1 MKLKRS
7 RLALCRLLCLTL
19 APSAFGASPRPE
31 PRAERAQAFERAAAE
46 QAAGRRAEAARLLR
60 ETATRFSSVHALLQ
74 LARLQAGDGEAK
86 AALETLAQAGVLAPN
101 SEDVLFA
108 TAQVALSARRPLPA
122 SVALQT
128 LVRFAPEQ
136 AQYHYLLGVA
146 MMQAG
151 DMPAACEP
159 LKQAEQL
166 EPRRALTLIALG
178 LALNSRKL
186 FAEATPYL
194 QRSLELE
201 PESLEAMGA
210 LAEAEEGLGELDS
223 AAARAERVLARDG
236 KQAMANLVMGMVL
249 MKRGQYGEARLALQ
263 RAIDSDPALTK
274 AYYQLSLA
282 DARLGDEPA
291 SQRHLAAYRQR
302 LAEIEGLLKEMRTQ
316 GVSSSEGSHP

>member
-1 MKLKRS
+1 MRRARPAAGL
-7 RLALCRLLCLTL
+7 LLCLAL
-19 APSAFGASPRPE
+19 GPSVLGASPERDT
-31 PRAERAQAFERAAAE
+31 RAERAQAFERAAAE
-46 QAAGRRAEAARLLR
+46 QAAGRKAEAERLWR
-60 ETATRFSSVHALLQ
+60 ETAMRFSSVHALLQ
-74 LARLQAGDGEAK
+74 LARLQSGAGQAK
-86 AALETLAQAGVLAPN
+86 AALETLAQAGAQAPN

-108 TAQVALSARRPLPA
+108 TGQVALSARRPLPA
-122 SVALQT
+122 SLALQT
-128 LVRFAPEQ
+128 LVRFAPDE
-136 AQYHYLLGVA
+136 ARYHYLLGVA

-159 LKQAEQL
+159 LRRAEQL

-201 PESLEAMGA
+201 PESLEAAAA
-210 LAEAEEGLGELDS
+210 LAEAEEGLGELDA

-236 KQAMANLVMGMVL
+236 KQAMANLVTGMVL
-249 MKRGQYGEARLALQ
+249 MKRGQYPQARLALQ
-263 RAIDSDPALTK
+263 RAVDSDPALTK

-282 DARLGDEPA
+282 DARLGDEQA
-291 SQRHLAAYRQR
+291 SARHLAAYRQR

-316 GVSSSEGSHP
+316 GVSSGEGAHP